1 MSRLHVRFAALALVL
16 GTSTVFVTAQAP
28 AAKTAAPAA
37 DPAAPQT
44 PPAPSAP
51 TPPANFAYAAE
62 GRRDPFVALIGKTG
76 QQRGVQKIDV
86 RAEGVP
92 GIGTEELSVRGIIQ
106 SQGAWVA
113 MISGPSGKVYTVR
126 PGDRLADGTIR
137 AITAE
142 AVIIQQQVNDPLS
155 LEKQRE
161 VRKFLRGGEN
171 K

>member
-1 MSRLHVRFAALALVL
+1 M
-16 GTSTVFVTAQAP
+16 TAQQPAP
-28 AAKTAAPAA
+28 KTTAAA
-37 DPAAPQT
+37 DPAAAPQT
-44 PPAPSAP
+44 PPAPAAP
-51 TPPANFAYAAE
+51 TPPANFAYEAE
-62 GRRDPFVALIGKTG
+62 GRRDPFVALISKAG
-76 QQRGVQKIDV
+76 QQRGVQRTEV

-92 GIGTEELSVRGIIQ
+92 GIGTDELAVRGIIQ

-113 MISGPSGKVYTVR
+113 MMPGPSGKVYTVR

-137 AITAE
+137 TITAQ
-142 AVIIQQQVNDPLS
+142 AVVIQQQVNDPLS

>member
-1 MSRLHVRFAALALVL
+1 MRRQQMRFVALALVL
-16 GTSTVFVTAQAP
+16 GTSSTLVTAQQP
-28 AAKTAAPAA
+28 AGSKAAPAA
-37 DPAAPQT
+37 DVAAPQT
-44 PPAPSAP
+44 PPAPAAP
-51 TPPANFAYAAE
+51 TPPANFAYTAE

-76 QQRGVQKIDV
+76 QQRGVQRTDV

-92 GIGTEELSVRGIIQ
+92 GILTDELAVRGLLQ

-113 MISGPSGKVYTVR
+113 MISGPNGKVYTVR
-126 PGDRLADGTIR
+126 AGDRLADGTIR
-137 AITAE
+137 MITAE
-142 AVIIQQQVNDPLS
+142 AVVVHQQVNDPLS

>member
-1 MSRLHVRFAALALVL
+1 MSRLHVRFAALALVFSA
-16 GTSTVFVTAQAP
+16 STLSVVAQEPAP
-28 AAKTAAPAA
+28 KAAAPEAA
-37 DPAAPQT
+37 AAPQK
-44 PPAPSAP
+44 PPAPAAP
-51 TPPANFAYAAE
+51 TPPANFAYTAE
-62 GRRDPFVALIGKTG
+62 GRRDPFVALIAKTG
-76 QQRGVQKIDV
+76 EQRGVQRPEA
-86 RAEGVP
+86 RADGVP
-92 GIGTEELSVRGIIQ
+92 GIGTDELAVRGIIL

-113 MISGPSGKVYTVR
+113 MVSGPSGKVYTVR

-137 AITAE
+137 TITAQ

>member
-1 MSRLHVRFAALALVL
+1 MSRLHVRLAALALVF
-16 GTSTVFVTAQAP
+16 GTSTAFVTAQEP
-28 AAKTAAPAA
+28 AAKTAAPT
-37 DPAAPQT
+37 APQT
-44 PPAPSAP
+44 PPAPAAP
-51 TPPANFAYAAE
+51 TPPANFAYGAE

-76 QQRGVQKIDV
+76 QQRGVQKIDA

-106 SQGAWVA
+106 SQGSWVA

-137 AITAE
+137 TITAE

-161 VRKFLRGGEN
+161 VRKFLRGGE
-171 K
+171 KQ

>member
-1 MSRLHVRFAALALVL
+1 MSRLHVRLAALALVF
-16 GTSTVFVTAQAP
+16 GTSTAFVTAQEP
-28 AAKTAAPAA
+28 AAKTAAPT
-37 DPAAPQT
+37 APQT
-44 PPAPSAP
+44 PPAPAAP
-51 TPPANFAYAAE
+51 TPPANFAYGAE

-76 QQRGVQKIDV
+76 QQRGVQKIDA

-137 AITAE
+137 TITAE

-161 VRKFLRGGEN
+161 VRKFLRGGE
-171 K
+171 KQ

>member
-1 MSRLHVRFAALALVL
+1 MSRLHVRLAALALVF
-16 GTSTVFVTAQAP
+16 GTSTAFVTAQEP
-28 AAKTAAPAA
+28 AAKTAAPT
-37 DPAAPQT
+37 APQT
-44 PPAPSAP
+44 PPAPAAP
-51 TPPANFAYAAE
+51 TPPANFAYGAE

-76 QQRGVQKIDV
+76 QQRGVQKIDA

-137 AITAE
+137 TITAD

-161 VRKFLRGGEN
+161 VRKFLRGGE
-171 K
+171 KQ